1 MLTIKREIYLNIFQL
16 LNKFDDDTKRILKNE
31 IKIEIEN
38 EKKINPIDCSSV
50 RVRDFLNFLDI
61 LLLLLPPI

>member
-1 MLTIKREIYLNIFQL
+1 MLAIKRENYLNIYQL
-16 LNKFDDDTKRILKNE
+16 LNKFDDDTKRIQKNE

-50 RVRDFLNFLDI
+50 RVRALS
-61 LLLLLPPI
+61 